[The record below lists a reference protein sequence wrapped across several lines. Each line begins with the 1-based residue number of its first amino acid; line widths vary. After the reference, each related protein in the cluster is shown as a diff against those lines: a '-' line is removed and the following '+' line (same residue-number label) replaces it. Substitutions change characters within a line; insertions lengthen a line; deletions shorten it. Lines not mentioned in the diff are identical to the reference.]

1 MGLWTVAREAGQ
13 LRMLSSE
20 ERERLGEAL
29 AQELLVRPE
38 IVFAYLHGSFVES
51 GRFRDLDLAVYVDLH
66 RAGCSSSYEYE
77 NVLSVKLTLA
87 MGMPVD
93 VRLLNNASLA
103 FRYHALKGRV
113 LVARNVEVLDD
124 FRARTWDDY
133 IDFDPFAKQYL
144 REVLSG

>member
-1 MGLWTVAREAGQ
+1 MR
-13 LRMLSSE
+13 SSE
-20 ERERLGEAL
+20 DRERLGEAL
-29 AQELLVRPE
+29 AQELLLRPE

-51 GRFRDLDLAVYVDLH
+51 GTFRDLDLAVYLDLA
-66 RAGCSSSYEYE
+66 RAGCASSYEYE
-77 NVLSVKLTLA
+77 TDLSVKLTLTL
-87 MGMPVD
+87 GMPVD
-93 VRLLNNASLA
+93 VRVLNNASVA

-113 LVARNVEVLDD
+113 RVVRNVEVLDD